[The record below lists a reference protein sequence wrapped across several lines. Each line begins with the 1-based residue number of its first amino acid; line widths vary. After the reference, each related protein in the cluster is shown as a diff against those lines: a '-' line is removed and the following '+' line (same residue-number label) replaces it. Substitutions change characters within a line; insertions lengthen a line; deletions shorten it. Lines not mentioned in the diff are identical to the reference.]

1 MWATGH
7 LGLGGMGFGMG
18 AGPFAMGGGSILHLA
33 DKLDLSSDQVT
44 KIKGIISAA
53 QAANKPT
60 RDQLKANQQA
70 FDASHNPAQFDA
82 NAVNAYIAQQTPLMQ
97 QLVVSGFQ
105 TEANVLALLTPA
117 QITQYNQLRTQA
129 AQWKQ

>member
-1 MWATGH
+1 M
-7 LGLGGMGFGMG
+7 
-18 AGPFAMGGGSILHLA
+18 
-33 DKLDLSSDQVT
+33 D
-44 KIKGIISAA
+44 
-53 QAANKPT
+53 
-60 RDQLKANQQA
+60 
-70 FDASHNPAQFDA
+70 
-82 NAVNAYIAQQTPLMQ
+82 AVNAYIAQQTPLMQ